1 MLSCKIL
8 SLFARVRPNSCLYH
22 WFNFR
27 FRSLVAN
34 KGKHETRVTDD
45 EARGTT
51 GGERI
56 NNLPSRAVCF
66 RAPKIMNFSYPLLLI
81 FCLYMCVID

>member
-22 WFNFR
+22 LFNFR

-34 KGKHETRVTDD
+34 KGKHETRVTGD

-51 GGERI
+51 RGERI
-56 NNLPSRAVCF
+56 
-66 RAPKIMNFSYPLLLI
+66 KI
-81 FCLYMCVID
+81 